1 MRESIGRA
9 FYSALLM
16 LLTPLF
22 LLHLLLRSRR
32 QTEYL
37 ENIAERFGRY
47 RPQPSNLR
55 RVWVHAVSVGET
67 RAAEP
72 LLLALAR
79 RYPGIR
85 FVVTHTTPTGRAV
98 PLSASLPIER
108 VYLPYDYP
116 FAHRRFI
123 EAFKPVIGILM
134 ETEVWPN
141 LTAVASRKKVPMALI
156 NARLSP
162 KSLDRGLRFK
172 ILLGPALRRLAVV
185 LAQSRPD
192 AERLVTLGARAPQVV
207 GNIKF
212 DQEVAPAQL
221 LLGESFRG
229 RAAGRRVV
237 LAAST
242 REGEEAMILDAWQQ
256 VPVPADVLLVLVPRH
271 PQRFDDVAALI
282 EQHGMRY
289 QRRSGATAVASTSQ
303 VLLGDS
309 MGEMLAYY
317 ASAEVAYVGG
327 GLLPFGTHNLI
338 EACAVGCPVLIG
350 PHHFNFAEATR
361 GAVDAGAATLITDA
375 NDMVSRALELLED
388 RQMRVEMSQAA
399 KKFAQSHQGAT
410 LASVNALAPILD
422 LVLQ

>member
-1 MRESIGRA
+1 MRESVARS
-9 FYSALLM
+9 FYSALLF

-32 QTEYL
+32 QAEYL
-37 ENIAERFGRY
+37 ENVGERFGRY
-47 RPQPSNLR
+47 RQSAPSGR
-55 RVWVHAVSVGET
+55 RIWVHAVSVGET

-72 LLLALAR
+72 MLVALAR
-79 RYPGIR
+79 RYPDAA

-98 PLSASLPIER
+98 PLPAALRIER
-108 VYLPYDYP
+108 VYLPYDYG
-116 FAHRRFI
+116 FANRRFL
-123 EAFKPVIGILM
+123 ATFRPVLGILM

-141 LTAVASRKKVPMALI
+141 LTAVAVQHNVPVVLV
-156 NARLSP
+156 NARLSL

-172 ILLGPALRRLAVV
+172 MLLAPALRRLALV
-185 LAQSRPD
+185 LAQSRTD

-221 LLGESFRG
+221 LLGESFR
-229 RAAGRRVV
+229 RRTAGRRLV

-242 REGEEAMILDAWQQ
+242 REGEEALILVAWQKA
-256 VPVPADVLLVLVPRH
+256 PVPPDVLLVLVPRH

-282 EQHGMRY
+282 EQHGMSY
-289 QRRSGATAVASTSQ
+289 QRRSSAAEVLKSCQ

-361 GAVDAGAATLITDA
+361 GAVEAGAATLVVDA
-375 NDMVSRALELLED
+375 NDMVSRALALLAD
-388 RQMRVEMSQAA
+388 GPMRADMSQAA
-399 KKFAQSHQGAT
+399 RKFAQSHQGAT
-410 LASVNALAPILD
+410 AATVNALAPFLD
-422 LVLQ
+422 